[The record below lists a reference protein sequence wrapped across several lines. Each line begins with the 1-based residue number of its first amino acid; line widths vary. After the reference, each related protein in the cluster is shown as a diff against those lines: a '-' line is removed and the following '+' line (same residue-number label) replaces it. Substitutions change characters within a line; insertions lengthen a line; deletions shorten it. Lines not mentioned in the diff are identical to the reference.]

1 MSAPVGLAHATS
13 RLKVGSRAGV
23 IMPTTIEGSNDL
35 TFDGFY
41 ETEFESVLRTAF
53 LVVHDRAVAEEIT
66 QEAFAKAFASWW
78 RVSRYSFPGAWVR
91 KVALR
96 MAIRQARRSAQHDQ
110 LIEQLDAPTRTS
122 GGADLDLM
130 RAINE
135 LPGNQRAAIVLFYLE
150 DRPVAEVADLM
161 DVSEST
167 VKVHL
172 HRARQ
177 KLAQQL
183 GEEA

>member
-1 MSAPVGLAHATS
+1 MGAPGSLAHATS
-13 RLKVGSRAGV
+13 RLRLGSRAGV
-23 IMPTTIEGSNDL
+23 IMRATTEVSDTL
-35 TFDGFY
+35 TFDDFY
-41 ETEFESVLRTAF
+41 EAEFQSVLRTAV

-96 MAIRQARRSAQHDQ
+96 MAIRQAKRSALHEELVQQ
-110 LIEQLDAPTRTS
+110 IDASPQSAT
-122 GGADLDLM
+122 GIDIDLM

-150 DRPVAEVADLM
+150 DRPIAEVADLM
-161 DVSEST
+161 DVSDST

-177 KLAQQL
+177 KLAQLL

>member
-1 MSAPVGLAHATS
+1 MNAPMGLAPAAS
-13 RLKVGSRAGV
+13 KLAPGSRAGV
-23 IMPTTIEGSNDL
+23 IMTTITEGSAAL
-35 TFDGFY
+35 TFDDFY
-41 ETEFESVLRTAF
+41 EAEFESVLRTAF

-78 RVSRYSFPGAWVR
+78 RVARYSFPGAWVR

-96 MAIRQARRSAQHDQ
+96 MAIRQAKRAAQHHD
-110 LIEQLDAPTRTS
+110 LVTQLDTPTS
-122 GGADLDLM
+122 ANGGADLDLM
-130 RAINE
+130 RAIND

-150 DRPVAEVADLM
+150 DRPITEVAELM
-161 DVSEST
+161 DISEST

-177 KLAQQL
+177 RLARLL
-183 GEEA
+183 GEDA